1 MPVML
6 PFDLQQVICEYAMD
20 VASNDKF
27 IFRAMCV
34 CKLWAHFVCSKFY
47 RDYEIKNYLGF
58 VGFVRTIA
66 SRDTLLPYG
75 EYIRNVDLSPV
86 NRYGIDMRVHKM
98 IRYCPNLVS
107 LTLGHP
113 SSVKPDTIRLMSK
126 YCKNLRIL
134 HMGGLESFPFMLECD
149 FGGLDSLTHVEIQMT
164 PIDGQSLNT
173 LPRTLMDVRLVKL
186 DSLDHQSLVEF
197 TTHRRRSLQTL
208 VIDRCTL
215 GSRSQQADIAQV
227 VRPLA
232 QLKRLE
238 LSGAQVDDR
247 CLEDLFD
254 IPLELDSFRLTHT
267 HITDST
273 LYRFAAGRLK
283 CRHLTIEHNPFVSE
297 QAITSLPHYRRPQ

>member
-1 MPVML
+1 M
-6 PFDLQQVICEYAMD
+6 
-20 VASNDKF
+20 
-27 IFRAMCV
+27 
-34 CKLWAHFVCSKFY
+34 
-47 RDYEIKNYLGF
+47 
-58 VGFVRTIA
+58 GFVRTIA

-126 YCKNLRIL
+126 YCKNLRML

-149 FGGLDSLTHVEIQMT
+149 FSGLDSLTHVEIHMT

-173 LPRTLMDVRLVKL
+173 LPLTLMDVRLIKL
-186 DSLDHQSLVEF
+186 DSVDHKSLVEF
-197 TTHRRRSLQTL
+197 TTNRRHNLETL
-208 VIDRCTL
+208 VMDRCTL
-215 GSRSQQADIAQV
+215 GIRGGDIADV
-227 VRPLA
+227 IRPLS

-238 LSGAQVDDR
+238 LLGAQVDDKY
-247 CLEDLFD
+247 LENLFD
-254 IPLELDSFRLTHT
+254 IPLELESFRLAHT
-267 HITDST
+267 QITDST

-283 CRHLTIEHNPFVSE
+283 CHHLNMEHNTFVSE
-297 QAITSLPHYRRPQ
+297 QAISSLPHYRRQ